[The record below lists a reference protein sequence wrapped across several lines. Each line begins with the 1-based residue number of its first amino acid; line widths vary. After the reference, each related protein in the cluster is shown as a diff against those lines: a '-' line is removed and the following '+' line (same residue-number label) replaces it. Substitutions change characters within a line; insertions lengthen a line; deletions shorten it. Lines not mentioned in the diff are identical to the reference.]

1 MTTLAPGTGRSRPP
15 SRTVH
20 APLRH
25 REVHAMNTQI
35 QFMQAVHA
43 DRLARLHAE
52 ARQARLAR
60 SARSARTDARRLRR
74 ALGRSLVRVGQRIA
88 AEASAPERPI
98 EHLTPAGSR

>member
-1 MTTLAPGTGRSRPP
+1 VTTLAPGAGRGRRP

-20 APLRH
+20 APLDH

-35 QFMQAVHA
+35 RFLQAVHA
-43 DRLARLHAE
+43 DRLGRLHAE

-60 SARSARTDARRLRR
+60 SARTDERRLRR
-74 ALGRSLVRVGQRIA
+74 ALGRSLVRAGQRIA
-88 AEASAPERPI
+88 AEAPAPERPI